1 MDNQIEVQRYA
12 DQFAALG
19 SEARLR
25 VLRLLLSCHPAGMI
39 VGQIQA
45 ELGIA
50 HSTLS
55 HHLEKLRQEELVV
68 ATREGTAWRYQANAQ
83 SLKAMLEFLMA
94 ECCTRNSVVEWPSMR
109 PDLRSD
115 KEKCCDERCG

>member
-1 MDNQIEVQRYA
+1 MDTAVEVQRYA

-25 VLRLLLSCHPAGMI
+25 VLRLLLSCHPHGMI

-68 ATREGTAWRYQANAQ
+68 ASREGTAWRYRAHAD
-83 SLKAMLEFLMA
+83 SLKAMLEFLLG
-94 ECCTRNSVVEWPSMR
+94 ECCTRNAVV
-109 PDLRSD
+109 DRSSLEVK
-115 KEKCCDERCG
+115 KESCCDEGRG